1 MTEERRLQLTQQA
14 YDRLRA
20 RLEYLE
26 GEGRSRII
34 EQISQARSHG
44 DISENAEYH
53 AAKDQ
58 QGIQE
63 AEARKIRHML
73 EQAEIIERANDDG
86 IASPGK
92 LVTIRHS
99 GEEPETYLLGVREE
113 KREDYDILTPESP
126 IGSAITGHAAGDTVV
141 AKVPSGELTIE
152 LVDVRAL

>member
-1 MTEERRLQLTQQA
+1 MSEERKLQLTQQA
-14 YDRLRA
+14 FERLRA

-113 KREDYDILTPESP
+113 KREDYEILTPESP
-126 IGSAITGHAAGDTVV
+126 IGSAITGHAVGDTVV